1 MEPRYLNTGAVGF
14 GLATVSSN
22 NTVLDTWYPF
32 ASLRADAAASATS
45 ALTGP
50 QIGDS
55 LGKWAALAGQRDE
68 RRRVRTVAVRTT
80 IGSLATP
87 PADIHDVYLR
97 LHLISRRLIAP
108 RQANLT
114 GFLDLMSDVA
124 WTTLGPCAPGQALDM
139 LRTCRAEGVPCEVR
153 GTFKV
158 PRMVDY
164 VMPEDV
170 WIADADRVLLGAH
183 LTCGTTVTAE
193 GFIGVN
199 AGTTGPC
206 MVEGR
211 ISLGALVGELSDVG
225 GGASIMGTTS
235 GGGKHQVTIGK
246 RCLLGA
252 NAGVGI
258 SLGDDC
264 AVEAGLYLTAGTRI
278 RLASGEVVKAIDLS
292 GRSGLVYRRNS
303 QTGQIEALE
312 SARSWVSLHPS
323 LHRPSPQ
330 PCLVTSDIES
340 LR

>member
-1 MEPRYLNTGAVGF
+1 MAPLYLNTGAEGF

-22 NTVLDTWYPF
+22 HTVLDTWYPF
-32 ASLRADAAASATS
+32 LALRADAAPSGS
-45 ALTGP
+45 SELTGAR
-50 QIGDS
+50 IGES
-55 LGKWAALAGQRDE
+55 LGKWTRLAGQRDE
-68 RRRVRTVAVRTT
+68 RRGVRTVAVRTT
-80 IGSLATP
+80 IASLEAP

-97 LHLISRRLIAP
+97 LHLISRRLIQP

-114 GFLDLMSDVA
+114 GFLDLMADVT
-124 WTTLGPCAPGQALDM
+124 WTTLGPCEPGQALDV
-139 LRTCRAEGVPCEVR
+139 LRTCRAEGVPFEIR

-158 PRMVDY
+158 PRMIDY
-164 VMPEDV
+164 VMHDDV

-183 LTCGTTVTAE
+183 LARGTTVTAE

-199 AGTTGPC
+199 AGTTGSC

-225 GGASIMGTTS
+225 GGVSIMGTTS

-264 AVEAGLYLTAGTRI
+264 AVEAGLYLTAGTRV
-278 RLASGEVVKAIDLS
+278 RLFSGEVVKAIDLS
-292 GRSGLVYRRNS
+292 GQSGLVYRRNS

-312 SARSWVSLHPS
+312 STRSWVSLHPS
-323 LHRPSPQ
+323 LHRLSPQ
-330 PCLVTSDIES
+330 PYLVTLEG
-340 LR
+340 